1 MEQQPVTSFFF
12 HPFFFPSLPILFIAF
27 LIKKWLLN
35 TSTINKH
42 LPPSP
47 PKLPIIGNFHQLGS
61 LSHHPLRSLAQRY
74 GPLMLLHL
82 GSTPTLVVSSADAAR
97 EIMKTHDIVFSN
109 RPKSIIAKRLLYDYK
124 DVSVAPYGEFWRQ
137 MKSIFVLQLLS
148 NRRVQSFHFVREEET
163 ALLMKKIEESSSLSS
178 ALNLR
183 EMFSLLT
190 NDVVCRTAFGR
201 KYSGGESGKK
211 FMRLLTD
218 FLALLGSL
226 DIGNFIPWLAW
237 INHVNGLYAKVDRVG
252 KEIDEFL
259 EQVVEERMNVPK
271 TKSNGDE
278 TVEDEDGR
286 EDFLDIL
293 LRIHKENSAVDRD
306 CIKALIL
313 DAFSAG
319 TDTTS
324 TVLEWAMTEL
334 LRHPRVMNKV
344 KNEVREILKGKPHI
358 TADDLEEMHYLK
370 AVIKETVRLHPPIP
384 LLVPHEASEDV
395 RVMGYDIAAGTMV
408 LINAWAIGTDP
419 MTWVEPEEFQPER
432 FLNSSID
439 FRGHDFELIPFGAGR
454 RGCPGTSFAIATN
467 EFVLA
472 NLVHKFDW
480 ALPGGAKGE
489 NLDMTECPGATIRR
503 RIPLLAVATPCSC

>member
-12 HPFFFPSLPILFIAF
+12 HPFLFSSLPILFIAF

-61 LSHHPLRSLAQRY
+61 LPHHPLRSLAQRY
-74 GPLMLLHL
+74 GPLMLLHF
-82 GSTPTLVVSSADAAR
+82 GSTPTLVASSADAAR

-109 RPKSIIAKRLLYDYK
+109 RRKSIITKRLLYDYK
-124 DVSVAPYGEFWRQ
+124 DVSMAPYGEFWRQ

-163 ALLMKKIEESSSLSS
+163 ALLMKKIEESSSSSS
-178 ALNLR
+178 ALNLS
-183 EMFSLLT
+183 EIITLLT
-190 NDVVCRTAFGR
+190 NDVICRAAFGR
-201 KYSGGESGKK
+201 KYSGGGSGKK
-211 FMRLLTD
+211 FLLLLKD
-218 FLALLGSL
+218 FLALLGSI
-226 DIGNFIPWLAW
+226 DVGEFIPWLAW
-237 INHVNGLYAKVDRVG
+237 ISHVNGLYAKVDRVG

-259 EQVVEERMNVPK
+259 EQVVEERMNVLK

-278 TVEDEDGR
+278 RIEDEEDR

-293 LRIHKENSAVDRD
+293 LRIHKENSTIDRD

-313 DAFSAG
+313 DIFSAG
-319 TDTTS
+319 TDTTA

-334 LRHPRVMNKV
+334 LRHPGVMNKL
-344 KNEVREILKGKPHI
+344 KNEVREILKGKPDI
-358 TADDLEEMHYLK
+358 TADDLEEMYYLK
-370 AVIKETVRLHPPIP
+370 AVIKETVRLHPP
-384 LLVPHEASEDV
+384 LTLHGREASEDV
-395 RVMGYDIAAGTMV
+395 RVMGYDIPAGTMV
-408 LINAWAIGTDP
+408 IINAWAIGRDP
-419 MTWVEPEEFQPER
+419 VSWVEPEEFQPER
-432 FLNSSID
+432 FLNSSVD
-439 FRGHDFELIPFGAGR
+439 FRGQDFELIPFGAGR

-472 NLVHKFDW
+472 NLVHKFNW
-480 ALPGGAKGE
+480 ALPGGARGE
-489 NLDMTECPGATIRR
+489 HLDMTECPGVTIRR
-503 RIPLLAVATPCSC
+503 RKPLFAVATPRSC